1 MPTLDWLNRATAFTT
16 SAQVPYRLLET
27 VSVHTSASQP
37 EPVAVAQ
44 NESTKGFDN
53 LLIQGDNLEA
63 LKALLPFYRG
73 QVKCIFIDPPYNTR
87 SAFAHYDDNLEHAQ
101 WLSMMLP
108 RLQLLRELL
117 REDGSIWVTID
128 DNEGHYLKVLMDEVF
143 GRGNFVAT
151 VVWQKTTSVHNN
163 AEFLSS
169 SSDLIHVFARNT
181 ASLRLNRIPRSARNA
196 SDYTNP
202 DGDLRGAW
210 SSSPLHVSLTS
221 GQRGAQF
228 ARTGKSTGLF
238 PLISPNA
245 EEVFPPAGRAW
256 AYSQESIREMEL
268 AGNIWWGK
276 DGRNQPRLKRFLS
289 EQSDGVVATTIWNS
303 EDVGHNQEA
312 KAEMLSLRV
321 SDLSA
326 LFATPKPERLLQRI
340 LCIATNPNDL
350 VLDSFLGSGTTAA
363 VAHKMG
369 RRWIGIEMGEHA
381 ATHCL
386 PRLQKVIDG
395 EQGGIS
401 KAVGWG
407 PSTGDTDTLFSSG
420 NVWNGGG
427 FRFMRLGAPVFDA
440 RGRIHPDVRFATLA
454 AFVWQQETG
463 TALDCAAAS
472 SGTPYLGTH
481 FTFNSYQRNEDGGS
495 EPISHIETPQF
506 AVYLLFN
513 GILKDKRPASGNVL
527 TQAVL
532 DALLA
537 LHAQIHTKG
546 NPVPDATEPT
556 QPGGLGGEAFCVG
569 KGGDRAAVGGHEA
582 ERFAAQA
589 PGATPASAIP
599 LLVFGEACRLG
610 AERLKLANV
619 TFKHIPY
626 DVKAR

>member
-1 MPTLDWLNRATAFTT
+1 MPTLDWLNRATAFT
-16 SAQVPYRLLET
+16 AAAHVPYRLLEQ
-27 VSVHTSASQP
+27 VSTHGAAS
-37 EPVAVAQ
+37 V
-44 NESTKGFDN
+44 DN

-87 SAFAHYDDNLEHAQ
+87 SAFEHYDDNLEHAQ

-117 REDGSIWVTID
+117 RDDGSIWVTID

-151 VVWQKTTSVHNN
+151 VTWQKTTSVHNN

-169 SSDLIHVFARNT
+169 SSDLVHVFAKSMS
-181 ASLRLNRIPRSARNA
+181 SLSLNRIPRSERNA
-196 SDYTNP
+196 TDYTNP
-202 DGDLRGAW
+202 DDDPRGEW

-238 PLISPNA
+238 PLISPNDEA
-245 EEVFPPAGRAW
+245 VFPPAGRAW
-256 AYSQESIREMEL
+256 AYSEESFREM
-268 AGNIWWGK
+268 ARDGRIWWGK
-276 DGRNQPRLKRFLS
+276 DGRNQPRLKRFLA
-289 EQSDGVVATTIWNS
+289 EQSDGVVPTTIWNS
-303 EDVGHNQEA
+303 DDVGHNQEA
-312 KAEMLSLRV
+312 KAEMLALRV
-321 SDLSA
+321 SDSSA

-340 LCIATNPNDL
+340 LHIATNPGDL

-386 PRLQKVIDG
+386 PRLKKVIDG

-401 KAVGWG
+401 KAVSWG
-407 PSTGDTDTLFSSG
+407 PNASDAGTLFADAG
-420 NVWNGGG
+420 TWNGGG

-440 RGRIHPDVRFATLA
+440 QGRIHPEVRFATLA
-454 AFVWQQETG
+454 AFIWQQETG
-463 TALDCAAAS
+463 NTWAADVTHPN
-472 SGTPYLGTH
+472 TPYLGTH
-481 FTFNSYQRNEDGGS
+481 YTLDSCLRNDDEGYS
-495 EPISHIETPQF
+495 PIFYIKTAQF
-506 AVYLLFN
+506 SVYLLFN

-532 DALLA
+532 DALLT
-537 LHAQIHTKG
+537 LHAQVHG
-546 NPVPDATEPT
+546 
-556 QPGGLGGEAFCVG
+556 
-569 KGGDRAAVGGHEA
+569 AA
-582 ERFAAQA
+582 AA
-589 PGATPASAIP
+589 SVP

-610 AERLKLANV
+610 PARLKLANV
-619 TFKHIPY
+619 SFKHIPY